1 MRRRNRSFF
10 DIIQSEQ
17 ERKDRQALKDYCK
30 GQGYPQDYK
39 NIVLP
44 LLNAYGWELLYKIG
58 ELEMEQVG
66 SCGLLIDIS
75 KVTYL
80 NLDRLSTLVE
90 WNESKQRFVAV
101 G

>member
-1 MRRRNRSFF
+1 MKKGKNFITSLL
-10 DIIQSEQ
+10 ETQ

-30 GQGYPQDYK
+30 EQGYPQDYK

-44 LLNAYGWELLYKIG
+44 LLNKHGWDILVKIG
-58 ELEMEQVG
+58 EIEWERVG
-66 SCGLLIDIS
+66 EVKLIDDY

-101 G
+101 N

>member
-1 MRRRNRSFF
+1 MKKENSFTTSLL
-10 DIIQSEQ
+10 DAQ

-30 GQGYPQDYK
+30 EQGHPEDYE

-44 LLNAYGWELLYKIG
+44 LLKAYDWEILVKIG
-58 ELEMEQVG
+58 EIEWERVG
-66 SCGLLIDIS
+66 EPKLIDDY

-90 WNESKQRFVAV
+90 WNGTRYVAV
-101 G
+101 A

>member
-1 MRRRNRSFF
+1 MRRNRSFLEA
-10 DIIQSEQ
+10 IRSAHEQ
-17 ERKDRQALKDYCK
+17 KDRQALKDYCK
-30 GQGYPQDYK
+30 EQGYPQDYK

-44 LLNAYGWELLYKIG
+44 LLNAYGWELLVKMG
-58 ELEMEQVG
+58 ELEWECVQSG
-66 SCGLLIDIS
+66 LIDIY

-101 G
+101 E

>member
-1 MRRRNRSFF
+1 MRKKKTFF
-10 DIIQSEQ
+10 ASLIDTQ
-17 ERKDRQALKDYCK
+17 EKRDREALKRYCK
-30 GQGYPQDYK
+30 EQGYPQDYE

-58 ELEMEQVG
+58 ALEMEEVG
-66 SCGLLIDIS
+66 LCGLLITIS

-90 WNESKQRFVAV
+90 WNEGKRKFVAV
-101 G
+101 N

>member
-1 MRRRNRSFF
+1 MKRRKSFF
-10 DIIQSEQ
+10 DTIQSTQ

-30 GQGYPQDYK
+30 EQGYPQDYE

-44 LLNAYGWELLYKIG
+44 LLNAYGWEILVKIG
-58 ELEMEQVG
+58 ALEMEEVG
-66 SCGLLIDIS
+66 FCGLLITIN

-90 WNESKQRFVAV
+90 WNESKQKFVAV
-101 G
+101 N

>member
-1 MRRRNRSFF
+1 MAKNLITSL
-10 DIIQSEQ
+10 IGTQ
-17 ERKDRQALKDYCK
+17 EKLDREALKRYCK

-44 LLNAYGWELLYKIG
+44 LLNAYGWELLVKMG
-58 ELEMEQVG
+58 ELEWECVQSG
-66 SCGLLIDIS
+66 LIDIN

-101 G
+101 D

>member
-1 MRRRNRSFF
+1 MRKRNRSFI
-10 DIIQSEQ
+10 DALLSAQ

-30 GQGYPQDYK
+30 EQGYPEDYE

-44 LLNAYGWELLYKIG
+44 LLNAYDWEILVQIG
-58 ELEMEQVG
+58 DIEWERVQSG
-66 SCGLLIDIS
+66 LIDTY

-101 G
+101 D

>member
-1 MRRRNRSFF
+1 MRKRNRSFI
-10 DIIQSEQ
+10 DALLSAQ

-30 GQGYPQDYK
+30 EQGYPEDYE

-44 LLNAYGWELLYKIG
+44 LLNAYDWEILVQIG
-58 ELEMEQVG
+58 DIEWERVQSG
-66 SCGLLIDIS
+66 LIDTY

-101 G
+101 N

>member
-1 MRRRNRSFF
+1 MAKNFF
-10 DIIQSEQ
+10 TSLIDTQ
-17 ERKDRQALKDYCK
+17 EKRDREALKRYCK
-30 GQGYPQDYK
+30 EQGYPQDYK

-44 LLNAYGWELLYKIG
+44 LLNAYGWEILVKIG
-58 ELEMEQVG
+58 EIEWERVG
-66 SCGLLIDIS
+66 LVYLTDNY

-101 G
+101 D

>member
-1 MRRRNRSFF
+1 MRRRNRSF
-10 DIIQSEQ
+10 ISTLLSAQEQ
-17 ERKDRQALKDYCK
+17 KDRQALKDYCK
-30 GQGYPQDYK
+30 EQGYPQDYE

-44 LLNAYGWELLYKIG
+44 LLNAYDWEILVKIG
-58 ELEMEQVG
+58 EIEWERVG
-66 SCGLLIDIS
+66 EVKLIDDY

-101 G
+101 D

>member
-1 MRRRNRSFF
+1 MKKNFF
-10 DIIQSEQ
+10 TSLVDTQ
-17 ERKDRQALKDYCK
+17 EKRDREALKRYCK
-30 GQGYPQDYK
+30 EQGYPQDYK

-44 LLNAYGWELLYKIG
+44 LLNAYGWEILVKIG
-58 ELEMEQVG
+58 ALEMEEVG
-66 SCGLLIDIS
+66 LCGLLIIIN

-101 G
+101 S